1 MKNILYDKTKEN
13 NLSSD
18 YINIELIKTV
28 LFSNFI
34 PSIINKR
41 LTLLI
46 FDLIYGEMD
55 FESGKDVI
63 IKYHIPY
70 VFIEFN
76 LLIF

>member
-1 MKNILYDKTKEN
+1 MLLGNI
-13 NLSSD
+13 
-18 YINIELIKTV
+18 
-28 LFSNFI
+28 I
-34 PSIINKR
+34 PLTINKR

-55 FESGKDVI
+55 FENGNDVI

-70 VFIEFN
+70 VFIEFH